1 MISENIKEPKDYLC
15 YSKEVLVSLG
25 VMTDFPKIFHF
36 YQELCNEFE
45 YIYYDRSKNLFDQL
59 KALLAIDAQIQ
70 ILLELFENSRTN
82 LCKEFCMD
90 EHEIICMIKNDKKSY
105 YRELTGQKNN
115 QVPKWSLIYLSE
127 E

>member
-15 YSKEVLVSLG
+15 YSKEVLRSLG

-105 YRELTGQKNN
+105 YRELTGQKQSSTKMEFNLF
-115 QVPKWSLIYLSE
+115 K
-127 E
+127 

>member
-15 YSKEVLVSLG
+15 YSKEVLLSVG
-25 VMTDFPKIFHF
+25 VLTDYPNIFHY
-36 YQELCNEFE
+36 YQELCDEFE
-45 YIYYDRSKNLFDQL
+45 HIYYDQSKSLFVQL

-82 LCKEFCMD
+82 LCQEFCMD

-115 QVPKWSLIYLSE
+115 QLPKWSLIYLSE

>member
-1 MISENIKEPKDYLC
+1 
-15 YSKEVLVSLG
+15 
-25 VMTDFPKIFHF
+25 
-36 YQELCNEFE
+36 
-45 YIYYDRSKNLFDQL
+45 
-59 KALLAIDAQIQ
+59 
-70 ILLELFENSRTN
+70 
-82 LCKEFCMD
+82 MD

>member
-15 YSKEVLVSLG
+15 YSKEVLLSLG
-25 VMTDFPKIFHF
+25 VMTDFPQIFHF